1 MHHHPSDQNRM
12 DPESAQDSSNDL
24 TFAPYDLPNGSVF
37 SEFLAPPP
45 PRPDAGINSLLPPA
59 MNIGVV
65 DNSSSAGHAPPAPS
79 DGPGDFDVMAQL
91 ASQYYSVSRSRSF
104 SAPVIHPSAL
114 GSAWQFSDDTQA
126 PPPVPLVVRPSPV
139 LSMMNPSHENAA
151 GAIGSAVSSAAQTPS
166 LLSDLQG
173 LQLHSGSGA
182 EPENEPLD
190 GGERSKSVDVTP
202 SGPLPATFL
211 RTICDQLEYYFC
223 DENLL
228 GDLFLLKNM
237 NMDGYGA
244 YASD

>member
-1 MHHHPSDQNRM
+1 MRPHPSAQNRM
-12 DPESAQDSSNDL
+12 DPESAQDSNDL
-24 TFAPYDLPNGSVF
+24 TFAPYALPNGSVF

-45 PRPDAGINSLLPPA
+45 PPPSLDAGINSLLPPA
-59 MNIGVV
+59 MNIGV
-65 DNSSSAGHAPPAPS
+65 NSSNAGPAPPAPS
-79 DGPGDFDVMAQL
+79 GGGDFDVMAQL

-126 PPPVPLVVRPSPV
+126 PSPVPLVVRPSPV
-139 LSMMNPSHENAA
+139 LNMMNPSHENAA
-151 GAIGSAVSSAAQTPS
+151 GAIGSAVSSSAQTPS

-173 LQLHSGSGA
+173 LQLHAGSGA

-190 GGERSKSVDVTP
+190 GGERSKSADVTP

-244 YASD
+244 FSE